1 MRHGFFMGVCMFK
14 AQRRA
19 ALISINVLAGL
30 IFVYVAVSLA
40 PQTKLTDYK
49 TYSNLFPI
57 IVTALLFAV
66 LLFASIT
73 TFENARVRIEKNVM
87 ENGATAYLTK
97 FIERLRFCYSLDD
110 FYAAISQILELEAD
124 CSVLYVDRRANYV
137 LYSSPNKFT
146 SSPEILDKLAQNFGV
161 DWKDSIN
168 FLGDSLGLVA
178 RRRKAR
184 GFFFSSNNEQLY
196 IFNRYTY
203 LFDSE
208 IYGKL
213 YEEFV
218 RFQNRSRII
227 SSLSEISELSTEWQQ
242 LADAQRSFLPQKMP
256 EIKNMTLGAYFRPLI
271 NVSGDYYTV
280 LPIDE
285 NKTLLMLGD
294 VSGKG
299 LAAALVMGLVM
310 NTVKIK
316 ENKEDLPGL
325 ILAVDAAIKS
335 MRLQD
340 KYTVLFMGIID
351 TEKMKITYVN
361 ASMSDPIIVTR
372 SPEGYRIKSLSSNCS
387 VVGIIPIERD
397 DIQVSEQRLFSGDLI
412 MMASDGVSEVM
423 NEDKVELGDTQLF
436 TDTIKASASK
446 EPQEFIDDIVNLVMS
461 YNADSRLHDDL
472 TMLVAK
478 VKR

>member
-1 MRHGFFMGVCMFK
+1 MYK
-14 AQRRA
+14 TQRRI
-19 ALISINVLAGL
+19 ALFAINLLSVLAF
-30 IFVYVAVSLA
+30 IYIAVNLA

-49 TYSNLFPI
+49 TYSNIFPI
-57 IVTALLFAV
+57 VVTALLFAI
-66 LLFASIT
+66 LLFTSIT
-73 TFENARVRIEKNVM
+73 LFENARGRIEKKSM
-87 ENGATAYLTK
+87 ENGATLFLTK
-97 FIERLRFCYSLDD
+97 FIERLRFCYSLED
-110 FYAAISQILELEAD
+110 FTSAVSEILELEAD
-124 CSVLYVDRRANYV
+124 CSVLYIDRNANYV
-137 LYSSPNKFT
+137 LYNSSNKFT
-146 SSPEILDKLAQNFGV
+146 NDPKILAKLEQNYTAEWH
-161 DWKDSIN
+161 DPIN
-168 FLGDSLGLVA
+168 FIGDSLGLVEN
-178 RRRKAR
+178 RNKAR
-184 GFFFSSNNEQLY
+184 GFFFASDGEQFY
-196 IFNRYTY
+196 VFNRYTY

-208 IYGKL
+208 IYEKF

-242 LADAQRSFLPQKMP
+242 LADAQISFLPKKMP
-256 EIKNMTLGAYFRPLI
+256 EIKNLKLGAYFRPLI

-316 ENKEDLPGL
+316 ENKEDLVGM
-325 ILAVDAAIKS
+325 IISVDAAIKG
-335 MRLQD
+335 MHLQD
-340 KYTVLFMGIID
+340 KYTVLFIGIVD

-387 VVGIIPIERD
+387 VVGIIPIDESD
-397 DIQVSEQRLFSGDLI
+397 VQVSEQRLFSGDLI

-423 NEDKVELGDTQLF
+423 NEDKVELGDTELF

-446 EPQEFIDDIVNLVMS
+446 DPQDFVKDIVNLVLS
-461 YNADSRLHDDL
+461 YNADTRLHDDL

-478 VKR
+478 VER

>member
-1 MRHGFFMGVCMFK
+1 MYK

-19 ALISINVLAGL
+19 ALISINVLAAL
-30 IFVYVAVSLA
+30 IFILIAVNLA

-49 TYSNLFPI
+49 TYSNVFPI
-57 IVTALLFAV
+57 VVTSLVFAV

-73 TFENARVRIEKNVM
+73 AFFNARTKIENHVM
-87 ENGATAYLTK
+87 ENGATALFTK
-97 FIERLRFCYSLDD
+97 FIERLRFCYSLED
-110 FYAAISQILELEAD
+110 FTSAVSEILELEAD
-124 CSVLYVDRRANYV
+124 CSVLYVDRSANYV
-137 LYSSPNKFT
+137 LYNSPNKFT
-146 SSPEILDKLAQNFGV
+146 NSPEILTKLSDNYGV
-161 DWKDSIN
+161 DWHDPIN
-168 FLGDSLGLVA
+168 FLSDSLGLVT

-184 GFFFSSNNEQLY
+184 GFFFASDGEHLY

-203 LFDSE
+203 LFYSE
-208 IYGKL
+208 IYDKL

-242 LADAQRSFLPQKMP
+242 LADAQRSFLPKKLP
-256 EIKNMTLGAYFRPLI
+256 ELKNLKLGAYFRPLI
-271 NVSGDYYTV
+271 NVSGDYYSV

-316 ENKEDLPGL
+316 ENKEDLVGM
-325 ILAVDAAIKS
+325 IIAVDAAIKG
-335 MRLQD
+335 MHLQD
-340 KYTVLFMGIID
+340 KYTVLFIGIVD

-387 VVGIIPIERD
+387 VVGIIPIEPGD
-397 DIQVSEQRLFSGDLI
+397 VQVSEQRLFSGDLI

-423 NEDKVELGDTQLF
+423 NEDKVELGDTELF
-436 TDTIKASASK
+436 TDTIKASAAK
-446 EPQEFIDDIVNLVMS
+446 EPQ
-461 YNADSRLHDDL
+461 
-472 TMLVAK
+472 
-478 VKR
+478 

>member
-1 MRHGFFMGVCMFK
+1 MYK
-14 AQRRA
+14 TQRRI
-19 ALISINVLAGL
+19 ALISINL
-30 IFVYVAVSLA
+30 ISALTFVYIAVNLA
-40 PQTKLTDYK
+40 PQTKLTDFK
-49 TYSNLFPI
+49 TYSNIFPI
-57 IVTALLFAV
+57 VVTSLLFAI
-66 LLFASIT
+66 LLFTSIT
-73 TFENARVRIEKNVM
+73 LFENARGRIEKKSM
-87 ENGATAYLTK
+87 DTGATLFLTK
-97 FIERLRFCYSLDD
+97 FIERLRFCYSLED
-110 FYAAISQILELEAD
+110 FTSAVSEILEISAD
-124 CSVLYVDRRANYV
+124 CSVLYVDRNANYV
-137 LYSSPNKFT
+137 LYNSPNKVT
-146 SSPEILDKLAQNFGV
+146 NDPNILTKLEQNYGV
-161 DWKDSIN
+161 DWHDPIN
-168 FLGDSLGLVA
+168 FIGDNLGLVNK
-178 RRRKAR
+178 RSKAR
-184 GFFFSSNNEQLY
+184 GFFFASDGEHLY

-203 LFDSE
+203 LFDTE
-208 IYGKL
+208 IYSKL

-242 LADAQRSFLPQKMP
+242 LADAQRSFLPKTLP
-256 EIKNMTLGAYFRPLI
+256 EIKNLKLGAYFRPLI

-316 ENKEDLPGL
+316 ENKEDLVGM
-325 ILAVDAAIKS
+325 IIAVDAAIKG
-335 MRLQD
+335 MHLQD
-340 KYTVLFMGIID
+340 KYTVLFIGIVD

-387 VVGIIPIERD
+387 VVGIIPIEPGD
-397 DIQVSEQRLFSGDLI
+397 VQVSEQRLFSGDLI

-423 NEDKVELGDTQLF
+423 NEDKVELGDTELF
-436 TDTIKASASK
+436 TNTIKASASK
-446 EPQEFIDDIVNLVMS
+446 EPQDFVTDIVNLVMS
-461 YNADSRLHDDL
+461 YNADTKLHDDL

-478 VKR
+478 VQR

>member
-1 MRHGFFMGVCMFK
+1 MYK
-14 AQRRA
+14 TQRRIALIAINLVA
-19 ALISINVLAGL
+19 ALAFIL
-30 IFVYVAVSLA
+30 IAVNLA
-40 PQTKLTDYK
+40 PQTKLTDYR

-57 IVTALLFAV
+57 VVTALLFAI
-66 LLFASIT
+66 LFFTSIT
-73 TFENARVRIEKNVM
+73 VFANARGRIEKHSM
-87 ENGATAYLTK
+87 DTGATLFLTK
-97 FIERLRFCYSLDD
+97 FIERLRFCYSLED
-110 FYAAISQILELEAD
+110 FTAAVSEILELEAD
-124 CSVLYVDRRANYV
+124 CSVLYVDRNANYV
-137 LYSSPNKFT
+137 LYNSSSKFT
-146 SSPEILDKLAQNFGV
+146 TDPKILAKLEQNYGV
-161 DWKDSIN
+161 DWHDPIN
-168 FLGDSLGLVA
+168 FIGDSLGLVA
-178 RRRKAR
+178 KRNKAR
-184 GFFFSSNNEQLY
+184 GFFFASDGEHLY

-208 IYGKL
+208 IYEKL

-242 LADAQRSFLPQKMP
+242 LADAQRSFLPHTLPQ
-256 EIKNMTLGAYFRPLI
+256 IKNLKLGAYFRPLI

-285 NKTLLMLGD
+285 HKTLLMLGD

-316 ENKEDLPGL
+316 ENKEDLVGL
-325 ILAVDAAIKS
+325 IIAVDAAIKG
-335 MRLQD
+335 MHLQD
-340 KYTVLFMGIID
+340 KYTVLFIGIVD

-387 VVGIIPIERD
+387 VVGIIPIEPSD
-397 DIQVSEQRLFSGDLI
+397 VQVSEQRLFSGDLI

-423 NEDKVELGDTQLF
+423 NEDKVELGDTELF
-436 TDTIKASASK
+436 TNTIKASASK
-446 EPQEFIDDIVNLVMS
+446 EPQDFVNDIVNLVLS
-461 YNADSRLHDDL
+461 YNADTRLHDDL

-478 VKR
+478 VER

>member
-1 MRHGFFMGVCMFK
+1 MYK
-14 AQRRA
+14 TQRRIALITINLIA
-19 ALISINVLAGL
+19 ALAFIYI
-30 IFVYVAVSLA
+30 AVNLA
-40 PQTKLTDYK
+40 PQTKLTDFR
-49 TYSNLFPI
+49 TYSNIFPI
-57 IVTALLFAV
+57 VVTALLFAI
-66 LLFASIT
+66 LLFTSIT
-73 TFENARVRIEKNVM
+73 LFENARGRIEKKSM
-87 ENGATAYLTK
+87 DTGATLFLTK
-97 FIERLRFCYSLDD
+97 FIEKLRFCYSLED
-110 FYAAISQILELEAD
+110 FTNAVSEILEVEAD
-124 CSVLYVDRRANYV
+124 CAVLYVDRNANYV
-137 LYSSPNKFT
+137 LYNSPNRIT
-146 SSPEILDKLAQNFGV
+146 SDPVILNKLEQNYGV
-161 DWKDSIN
+161 DWHDPIN
-168 FLGDSLGLVA
+168 FLSESFGLVNK
-178 RRRKAR
+178 RKNAR
-184 GFFFSSNNEQLY
+184 GFFFASDGEHLY

-208 IYGKL
+208 IYSKL
-213 YEEFV
+213 FEEFV

-242 LADAQRSFLPQKMP
+242 LADAQVSFLPKKMP
-256 EIKNMTLGAYFRPLI
+256 EIKNLKLGAYFRPLI

-316 ENKEDLPGL
+316 ENKEDLVGM
-325 ILAVDAAIKS
+325 IISVDAAIKG
-335 MRLQD
+335 MHLQD
-340 KYTVLFMGIID
+340 KYTVLFIGIVD

-372 SPEGYRIKSLSSNCS
+372 SPDGYRIKSLSSNCS
-387 VVGIIPIERD
+387 VVGIIPIEPGD
-397 DIQVSEQRLFSGDLI
+397 VQVSEQRLFSGDLI

-446 EPQEFIDDIVNLVMS
+446 DPQDFVTDIVNLVMS
-461 YNADSRLHDDL
+461 YNADTRLHDDL

-478 VKR
+478 VQR

>member
-1 MRHGFFMGVCMFK
+1 MYK
-14 AQRRA
+14 TQRRI
-19 ALISINVLAGL
+19 ALFAINLLSVLAF
-30 IFVYVAVSLA
+30 IYIAVNLA

-49 TYSNLFPI
+49 TYSNIFPI
-57 IVTALLFAV
+57 VVTALLFAI
-66 LLFASIT
+66 LLFTSIT
-73 TFENARVRIEKNVM
+73 LFENARGRIEKKSM
-87 ENGATAYLTK
+87 ENGATLFLTK
-97 FIERLRFCYSLDD
+97 FIERLRFCYSLED
-110 FYAAISQILELEAD
+110 FTSAVSEILELEAD
-124 CSVLYVDRRANYV
+124 CSVLYIDRNANYV
-137 LYSSPNKFT
+137 LYNSSNKFT
-146 SSPEILDKLAQNFGV
+146 NDPKILAKLEQNYTAEWH
-161 DWKDSIN
+161 DPIN
-168 FLGDSLGLVA
+168 FIGDSLGLVEN
-178 RRRKAR
+178 RNKAR
-184 GFFFSSNNEQLY
+184 GFFFASDGEQFY
-196 IFNRYTY
+196 VFNRYTY

-208 IYGKL
+208 IYEKF

-242 LADAQRSFLPQKMP
+242 LADAQISFLPKKMP
-256 EIKNMTLGAYFRPLI
+256 EIKNLKLGAYFRPLI

-316 ENKEDLPGL
+316 ENKEDLVGM
-325 ILAVDAAIKS
+325 IISVDAAIKG
-335 MRLQD
+335 MHLQD
-340 KYTVLFMGIID
+340 KYTVLFIGIVD

-387 VVGIIPIERD
+387 VVGIIPIDESD
-397 DIQVSEQRLFSGDLI
+397 VQVSEQRLFSGDLI

-423 NEDKVELGDTQLF
+423 NEDKVELGDTELF

-446 EPQEFIDDIVNLVMS
+446 EPQDFVKDIVNLVLS
-461 YNADSRLHDDL
+461 YNADTRLHDDL

-478 VKR
+478 VER

>member
-1 MRHGFFMGVCMFK
+1 MYK
-14 AQRRA
+14 TQRRL
-19 ALISINVLAGL
+19 ALISVNILFVLAFIVL
-30 IFVYVAVSLA
+30 AVNLA
-40 PQTKLTDYK
+40 PQTKLTDYR

-57 IVTALLFAV
+57 IVTGLLFA
-66 LLFASIT
+66 LSLFASLTIYEST
-73 TFENARVRIEKNVM
+73 RARIEKKSLQSGV
-87 ENGATAYLTK
+87 TSYLTK
-97 FIERLRFCYSLDD
+97 FIDRLRFCYSLDD
-110 FYAAISQILELEAD
+110 FTAAVSEILEAEAD
-124 CSVLYVDRRANYV
+124 CSVLYVDRNSSYTLYNSPSKITNDPKVLSQLELNYNENWHD
-137 LYSSPNKFT
+137 P
-146 SSPEILDKLAQNFGV
+146 
-161 DWKDSIN
+161 IN
-168 FLGDSLGLVA
+168 FLGDNMGLVA
-178 RRRKAR
+178 KRKKAR
-184 GFFFSSNNEQLY
+184 GFFFASDGEQLY
-196 IFNRYTY
+196 VFNRYTF
-203 LFDSE
+203 LFDTE
-208 IYGKL
+208 IYEKL

-242 LADAQRSFLPQKMP
+242 LADTQVSFLPKKLP
-256 EIKNMTLGAYFRPLI
+256 EIKKLKLGAYFRPLI

-316 ENKEDLPGL
+316 ENKEDLVGM
-325 ILAVDAAIKS
+325 IIAVDAAIKG
-335 MRLQD
+335 MHLQD
-340 KYTVLFMGIID
+340 KYTVLFIGIVD

-372 SPEGYRIKSLSSNCS
+372 SPDGYRIKSLSSNCS
-387 VVGIIPIERD
+387 VVGIIPIEPGD
-397 DIQVSEQRLFSGDLI
+397 VQVSEQRLFSGDLI

-446 EPQEFIDDIVNLVMS
+446 SPQDFVTDIVNLVMS
-461 YNADSRLHDDL
+461 YNADTRLHDDL

-478 VKR
+478 VER